1 MTITKSYYLVSLI
14 NTQVLFDSEEFDSI
28 LTAVKWAEGRG
39 ECRVVIDVIDGN
51 GFDGNGCE
59 VSYFLSG
66 NDPRSKGYAEVVID
80 VYESARMT
88 RRELVKHIEGRLAE

>member
-51 GFDGNGCE
+51 GCE
-59 VSYFLSG
+59 VSYFVSG
-66 NDPRSKGYAEVVID
+66 NDPRSKSYAEVVID

-88 RRELVKHIEGRLAE
+88 RRELVKYIEGRFAE